1 MSKQV
6 MIMSFD
12 SESKAFQ
19 AFTEI
24 KILHSKGIIKGE
36 QMTVL
41 KHTPNHLLEP
51 IDFID
56 FTGKDQSV
64 KGSLIGMVIGILAGP
79 LGVLLGWF
87 TGSVIGSFRDVKEIK
102 GALSIF
108 EETIN
113 LIPENTIGAILIA
126 TEEKEGH
133 VNDLIIDK
141 LDGKIVRID
150 QETVEEDIS
159 MAVEA
164 GKEAKKGAN
173 DKWYNRNK

>member
-1 MSKQV
+1 
-6 MIMSFD
+6 
-12 SESKAFQ
+12 
-19 AFTEI
+19 
-24 KILHSKGIIKGE
+24 
-36 QMTVL
+36 
-41 KHTPNHLLEP
+41 
-51 IDFID
+51 
-56 FTGKDQSV
+56 
-64 KGSLIGMVIGILAGP
+64 MVIGILAGP

>member
-1 MSKQV
+1 MLT
-6 MIMSFD
+6 
-12 SESKAFQ
+12 Q
-19 AFTEI
+19 ANGT
-24 KILHSKGIIKGE
+24 
-36 QMTVL
+36 
-41 KHTPNHLLEP
+41 
-51 IDFID
+51 
-56 FTGKDQSV
+56 
-64 KGSLIGMVIGILAGP
+64 
-79 LGVLLGWF
+79 
-87 TGSVIGSFRDVKEIK
+87 
-102 GALSIF
+102 SIF